1 MRRLL
6 ALLLL
11 ASGASASAQ
20 ADRREEAPAPVA
32 RGAQATTFAE
42 LEAQEAA
49 TVTPETAPAYYVVRP
64 GAPLAEEPGGKA
76 KRRLRLR
83 ETALVMETRDGWSR
97 ASVSGIEGWV
107 PSDALS
113 NIWIRID
120 KSERT
125 TYVYA
130 GNVLLRELPADVSAN
145 PEGDKNRRAARDEK
159 HEQRIPEGT
168 FYVARRFEESSY
180 YLAFVLSYPTPDHA
194 ARGLD
199 SGLISQGQYNA
210 ILSAH
215 RDFREPPQGT
225 RLGGLIEIHG
235 SGSGRRR
242 AWTRGCVALRNVH
255 MDMLWEIVHVGTPVI
270 IEP

>member
-1 MRRLL
+1 M
-6 ALLLL
+6 
-11 ASGASASAQ
+11 
-20 ADRREEAPAPVA
+20 
-32 RGAQATTFAE
+32 TFAD
-42 LEAQEAA
+42 LERQNEGVVDA
-49 TVTPETAPAYYVVRP
+49 ETAPAYYVVQA
-64 GAPLAEEPGGKA
+64 GAPLAEAPGGKA

-83 ETALVMETRDGWSR
+83 ETALVLETRDDGWSR
-97 ASVSGIEGWV
+97 ALVSGFEGWV
-107 PSDALS
+107 RTEALS

-130 GNVLLRELPADVSAN
+130 GDVLLRELPADVSSN
-145 PEGDKNRRAARDEK
+145 PEGDKNRRAGRTEREE
-159 HEQRIPEGT
+159 HRIPEGT
-168 FYVARRFEESSY
+168 FYVARRFEESDY

-194 ARGLD
+194 ARGLEQ
-199 SGLISQGQYNA
+199 GLISQGQHDA

-215 RDFREPPQGT
+215 QSFREPPQGT

-255 MDMLWEIVHVGTPVI
+255 MDLLWEIVHVGTPVI